1 MPQIVTVE
9 ATAKVELIFDVLIG
23 MSPKVAKYF

>member
-1 MPQIVTVE
+1 MPQIVAVA
-9 ATAKVELIFDVLIG
+9 ATAKVELIFDAMIG